1 MSPELVYQP
10 IVALTAALEGKKL
23 SAVELMQ
30 AIIARTKAVEP
41 RVRAFNSSD
50 EADALAQAVASDAR
64 RTPGQTR
71 GPLDGIPIGLKDVI
85 AVKDQPLTASSKI
98 LANFIS
104 PYDATVAT
112 KLKNAGAVLW
122 GRLNCDEFAMG
133 SSTENS
139 AFHPTGNPWDI
150 TRVPGGSSGGRAA
163 AVAAG
168 EAIATLGSDTGGSI
182 RQPAALCGV
191 VGIKPSY
198 GVAVRV
204 GCIRVVARSDRAVW
218 ANRRGRSDG
227 ARRDCGSR

>member
-64 RTPGQTR
+64 RTAGQTR

-98 LANFIS
+98 LANL
-104 PYDATVAT
+104 AV
-112 KLKNAGAVLW
+112 KLRLAPQSRQHPRTT
-122 GRLNCDEFAMG
+122 GRMVPSLPA
-133 SSTENS
+133 
-139 AFHPTGNPWDI
+139 PWAD
-150 TRVPGGSSGGRAA
+150 
-163 AVAAG
+163 
-168 EAIATLGSDTGGSI
+168 
-182 RQPAALCGV
+182 
-191 VGIKPSY
+191 
-198 GVAVRV
+198 
-204 GCIRVVARSDRAVW
+204 
-218 ANRRGRSDG
+218 
-227 ARRDCGSR
+227 